1 MKHEHRSFL
10 TRFATKH
17 KLNFERYA
25 DNEIVEFSGK
35 NYFSLDDIAFDIT
48 QNCEPH
54 LIKQY
59 SAEGLE
65 SSRKMPTFEIW
76 YKNQKQ
82 K

>member
-1 MKHEHRSFL
+1 MKREHRKLL
-10 TRFATKH
+10 TRFETKH
-17 KLNFERYA
+17 ELEFERYA

-35 NYFSLDDIAFDIT
+35 NYFSLYDIHFDIKED
-48 QNCEPH
+48 CEPH